1 LKEAYVSSL
10 LTLVRDSA
18 ENAMPVEDE
27 DDQKWGRLGNLLQK
41 QVAVLR
47 KEMAEAD
54 QMEKVE
60 EPAEKGQSD
69 PLS

>member
-1 LKEAYVSSL
+1 
-10 LTLVRDSA
+10 
-18 ENAMPVEDE
+18 MPVEDE
-27 DDQKWGRLGNLLQK
+27 DDRKWGRLGNLLQK

>member
-1 LKEAYVSSL
+1 
-10 LTLVRDSA
+10 
-18 ENAMPVEDE
+18 MPTEDE
-27 DDQKWGRLGNLLQK
+27 EDRKWGRLGNLLQK

-54 QMEKVE
+54 QIKVK
-60 EPAEKGQSD
+60 EPAEEGQRD